1 LAKFKKNTKTKIRHC
16 KKATSSKERVFM
28 GDSITEFWS
37 ISTSFFSKIFISIAA
52 SAVKQLL
59 KCLFVLERMLL
70 LQPAVHILAGI
81 NDIAGNTG
89 PMTLEMIANIFR
101 WLNWQKQT
109 KLK

>member
-1 LAKFKKNTKTKIRHC
+1 
-16 KKATSSKERVFM
+16 M

-37 ISTSFFSKIFISIAA
+37 ISILIFLVKSLYQSRISGQTTPQNRDDVI
-52 SAVKQLL
+52 
-59 KCLFVLERMLL
+59 E
-70 LQPAVHILAGI
+70 LQPAVVHILAGI

-89 PMTLEMIANIFR
+89 PTTLEMIVNIFR